1 MSKRR
6 QVGLILLSIATLTA
20 FSAFT
25 GCLASAP
32 QMASGSVDETE
43 PGAEDSVAT
52 QTPVREVPDQ
62 LDESERPITP
72 TEDLNRTGLPPEE
85 IDIAEYR
92 LTVDG
97 LVERPLALSYD
108 QILAYPTVTKI
119 VLLICPGFFEDN
131 AEWTGVPV
139 AALLAEAGVKPEAVE
154 VKFNDFGNYTKTLS
168 LEVAEQEGVFLAHS
182 VNGEVLPL
190 DHGYPLRLVAE
201 GRYGSDW
208 VKWVKHIEV
217 R

>member
-1 MSKRR
+1 MNKRR
-6 QVGLILLSIATLTA
+6 RAGLILVSIATLTA
-20 FSAFT
+20 VLAVA

-32 QMASGSVDETE
+32 PT
-43 PGAEDSVAT
+43 GAVAT
-52 QTPVREVPDQ
+52 QTPAEEVPDRFDNAGR
-62 LDESERPITP
+62 LITP
-72 TEDLNRTGLPPEE
+72 TADLNRTGLPPEE

-108 QILAYPTVTKI
+108 QVLAYPTVTKV

-139 AALLAEAGVKPEAVE
+139 ATLLAEAGVKPEAVE
-154 VKFNDFGNYTKTLS
+154 VKFRDFGNYTKTLS
-168 LEVAEQEGVFLAHS
+168 LEVAQQEGVFLAHS

>member
-1 MSKRR
+1 MNKRR
-6 QVGLILLSIATLTA
+6 QAGLIAMAIAALSAV
-20 FSAFT
+20 SALT
-25 GCLASAP
+25 GCLAGALP
-32 QMASGSVDETE
+32 VGSGSVGETE
-43 PGAEDSVAT
+43 PNAAGPLVE
-52 QTPVREVPDQ
+52 QMPETPDRFDNSGR
-62 LDESERPITP
+62 LITA
-72 TEDLNRTGLPPEE
+72 TEDLNLTGIPPEE

-108 QILAYPTVTKI
+108 EILAYPTVTKV
-119 VLLICPGFFEDN
+119 VLLICPGVFEDN

-139 AALLAEAGVKPEAVE
+139 ATLLAEAGVKPEATE
-154 VKFNDFGNYTKTLS
+154 VTFRDFGNYTKTLP
-168 LEVAEQEGVFLAHS
+168 LEVAQQEGVFLAHS

-190 DHGYPLRLVAE
+190 EHGYPLRLVAE

>member
-1 MSKRR
+1 MA
-6 QVGLILLSIATLTA
+6 IATLIA
-20 FSAFT
+20 VSAFT
-25 GCLASAP
+25 GCLAGTP
-32 QMASGSVDETE
+32 PMGSGPVGETE
-43 PGAEDSVAT
+43 ASNEKGPLVE
-52 QTPVREVPDQ
+52 QMPEIPDRFDNSGR
-62 LDESERPITP
+62 LITA
-72 TEDLNRTGLPPEE
+72 TEDLNLTGIPPEE
-85 IDIAEYR
+85 IDIAEYQ

-108 QILAYPTVTKI
+108 EILAYPTVTKV
-119 VLLICPGFFEDN
+119 VLLICPGVFEDN

-139 AALLAEAGVKPEAVE
+139 ATLLAEAGVKPEATE
-154 VKFNDFGNYTKTLS
+154 VTFHDFGNYAKTLP
-168 LEVAEQEGVFLAHS
+168 LEVAQQEGVFLAYL

-190 DHGYPLRLVAE
+190 EHGYPLRLVAE